1 MYSSKSGRVGG
12 GGGGSGRRAGAAKL
26 GRASFPPPLRSST
39 QTSRLSLGGSNP
51 RGRNSG
57 SNTSA
62 AAAPPAVEEQFSLV
76 AGRNPL
82 AFSVIIRMAPDLVEE
97 IKRVEDQG
105 GAPRIKFGP
114 SPNNSLGN
122 VIDLGGKEFTF
133 TWDQEVGDLCDIYE
147 EHESGEGG
155 NGLLVESGF
164 AWRKVNVHRILD
176 ESTKNR
182 FKQWSEEAERKNKS
196 RKAIVLEQCTE
207 TKNQLKQYDTTTA
220 NQPWRNFK
228 RKKEPPFKKQK
239 VEPPQAPPKST
250 FKTGVS
256 STTTAKGKYS
266 SSPLQTPPEQS
277 GALSSPLRTRNN
289 LKSHASAEDIIPFQ
303 VIKKDKPAPSS
314 DKEIQIRTSI
324 APRET
329 VGKGNSGANAT
340 DLLSML
346 IALLTENPKG
356 MRIKDLEKAIADS
369 YPNSIKKIEPIIKK
383 IANYQAPGRYVL
395 KSGAELES
403 LKKPV
408 SESGSS
414 PEDKLCQKPA
424 PDGNREL
431 PVQAPHFEEK
441 VSPNEL
447 EEQVHERLDATV
459 GQDSSALIKIDYQQH
474 SPDFFGE
481 KRGPDDNEARGGS
494 SSDTGSASDS
504 DSDSSDTGS
513 DSGSHS
519 RSKSSAR
526 NGSGSSSDSESD
538 ASSNSKEG
546 FDEDVDIMASDD
558 EKELK
563 HKLQGS
569 ERGFSTLPVPWR
581 NPDGK
586 HVQSG
591 IDEKQDDLEVDA
603 VEIEKQLLDA
613 DQVAELAVVSNSNRN
628 KSEPLE
634 ETKPFSPEHGELQGR
649 QSLVDPVYGGE
660 SLAKDDF
667 KDEQSDSSEKIS
679 KGTSKR
685 GSEVKHTDEKSE
697 HNKRLKTEISRQS
710 SISAGK
716 GVHLSEASHN
726 LSPDRLVEGSHKDP
740 VSQMMDR
747 DDRDG
752 NIESGSLKAC
762 NQAFSGRY
770 TSEFKQSSQQFFYHN
785 LQTKVPDSAERPD
798 RYAESLGHGGK
809 YSEKSSQMHDGFLLQ
824 KDKFHRDTQ
833 NEDGYA
839 NERKVPRNS
848 KEGGTR
854 GKQSVP
860 LDPHYQKDGDM
871 AGKIKGSAQVS
882 SLLLGSSPKDNSR
895 NGAAASPVINGKGS
909 ILQREFSDLELGE
922 LREPLPEETTVNKQF
937 ERKGSFK
944 QSDDKKSISE
954 NQVSEFS
961 KVKRAG
967 KANFDSGR
975 PSSPDLNSKF
985 PSNQEGLN
993 KKRNYEDRIEDL
1005 TRSQQRAVQSE
1016 SQHPPRVDHP
1026 DLGRSF
1032 SKTVGLSS
1040 KSRQNEAGG
1049 RQAIGVAGHG
1059 ESNKKAIPSAP
1070 QQHDSK
1076 RGLVSHPIQESK
1088 RHASNIIV
1096 DSTDVR
1102 KKSMVADCNDTDRK
1116 KRDSSSDEN
1125 SCSYSKYEKNE
1136 PELKGPINNLS
1147 QYEEYVQEYRD
1158 KYDSYCSLNK
1168 TLESY
1173 RNEFEKLGKD
1183 LDYATQGTEKYY
1195 NILGQVKESYRGCE
1209 KKHKRLK
1216 RIFVV
1221 LHEELKRIKQRIKD
1235 FAISYMED

>member
-12 GGGGSGRRAGAAKL
+12 GGSGRGVGAAKL
-26 GRASFPPPLRSST
+26 GRASFPPPLRSSA

-147 EHESGEGG
+147 ERESGEGG

-182 FKQWSEEAERKNKS
+182 VKQRSEEAERKNKS

-228 RKKEPPFKKQK
+228 RKKETPFKKQK
-239 VEPPQAPPKST
+239 VELPQAPPKST
-250 FKTGVS
+250 VKTGVS

-266 SSPLQTPPEQS
+266 SSPLQTLPEQS
-277 GALSSPLRTRNN
+277 GALPSPLRTRNN
-289 LKSHASAEDIIPFQ
+289 LMSHASVEDIIPFQ

-314 DKEIQIRTSI
+314 DKEIQITTSI
-324 APRET
+324 VPQET
-329 VGKGNSGANAT
+329 VGKGNGGANVT
-340 DLLSML
+340 DLQIML

-383 IANYQAPGRYVL
+383 IANYQAPGRYIL
-395 KSGAELES
+395 KSGVELES

-414 PEDKLCQKPA
+414 PEEKLRQKPA
-424 PDGNREL
+424 SDGNREL

-447 EEQVHERLDATV
+447 EEQVHERLDATI
-459 GQDSSALIKIDYQQH
+459 GQDSSALIKIDNQQH

-481 KRGPDDNEARGGS
+481 KRGSDDNEVRGGS

-519 RSKSSAR
+519 RSKSPAQ

-558 EKELK
+558 DKELK

-569 ERGFSTLPVPWR
+569 EQGFSTLPIPWR
-581 NPDGK
+581 TPDGT

-667 KDEQSDSSEKIS
+667 RYEQSDSSERIS
-679 KGTSKR
+679 K
-685 GSEVKHTDEKSE
+685 
-697 HNKRLKTEISRQS
+697 
-710 SISAGK
+710 
-716 GVHLSEASHN
+716 EASHN

-747 DDRDG
+747 DDRDE
-752 NIESGSLKAC
+752 NIESGSLK
-762 NQAFSGRY
+762 
-770 TSEFKQSSQQFFYHN
+770 
-785 LQTKVPDSAERPD
+785 TKVPDSAERPD

-839 NERKVPRNS
+839 NERKVPGNS
-848 KEGGTR
+848 KEVGTR

-882 SLLLGSSPKDNSR
+882 SLLLGSSPKYNSR
-895 NGAAASPVINGKGS
+895 NGAAASPVVNGKGS
-909 ILQREFSDLELGE
+909 KLQREFSDLELGE
-922 LREPLPEETTVNKQF
+922 LREPLPEEMTVNKQF
-937 ERKGSFK
+937 ERKSSFK
-944 QSDDKKSISE
+944 QSDNKKSTSE

-1016 SQHPPRVDHP
+1016 SQHPSRVDHP

-1040 KSRQNEAGG
+1040 KSRQNEVGG

-1059 ESNKKAIPSAP
+1059 ESNKKATPSAP
-1070 QQHDSK
+1070 QQHNSK

-1088 RHASNIIV
+1088 RHASNIMV

-1102 KKSMVADCNDTDRK
+1102 KKSMVADGNDTDRK

-1136 PELKGPINNLS
+1136 PDRKGPINNFS

-1168 TLESY
+1168 TIESY

-1195 NILGQVKESYRGCE
+1195 KILGQVKESYRRCE
-1209 KKHKRLK
+1209 RKHTRLK

-1221 LHEELKRIKQRIKD
+1221 LHEELKHIKQRIKD
-1235 FAISYMED
+1235 FAVSYVED

>member
-12 GGGGSGRRAGAAKL
+12 GGSGRGVGAAKL
-26 GRASFPPPLRSST
+26 GRASFPPPLRSSA

-147 EHESGEGG
+147 ERESGEGG

-182 FKQWSEEAERKNKS
+182 VKQRSEEAERKNKS

-228 RKKEPPFKKQK
+228 RKKETPFKKQK
-239 VEPPQAPPKST
+239 VELPQAPPKST
-250 FKTGVS
+250 VKTGVS

-266 SSPLQTPPEQS
+266 SSPLQTLPEQS
-277 GALSSPLRTRNN
+277 GALPSPLRTRNN
-289 LKSHASAEDIIPFQ
+289 LMSHASVEDIIPFQ

-314 DKEIQIRTSI
+314 DKEIQITTSI
-324 APRET
+324 VPQET
-329 VGKGNSGANAT
+329 VGKGNGGANVT
-340 DLLSML
+340 DLQIML

-383 IANYQAPGRYVL
+383 IANYQAPGRYIL
-395 KSGAELES
+395 KSGVELES

-414 PEDKLCQKPA
+414 PEEKLRQKPA
-424 PDGNREL
+424 SDGNREL

-447 EEQVHERLDATV
+447 EEQVHERLDATI
-459 GQDSSALIKIDYQQH
+459 GQDSSALIKIDNQQH

-481 KRGPDDNEARGGS
+481 KRGSDDNEARGGS

-519 RSKSSAR
+519 RSKSPAQ

-558 EKELK
+558 DKELK

-569 ERGFSTLPVPWR
+569 EQGFSTLPIPWR
-581 NPDGK
+581 TPDGT

-634 ETKPFSPEHGELQGR
+634 ETKPFSPDHGELQGR

-667 KDEQSDSSEKIS
+667 RYEQSDSSERIS
-679 KGTSKR
+679 KGITKQ
-685 GSEVKHTDEKSE
+685 GSEVKHTDEKSKN
-697 HNKRLKTEISRQS
+697 NKRLKTEISQQP

-747 DDRDG
+747 DDRDE
-752 NIESGSLKAC
+752 NIESGSLKVC

-770 TSEFKQSSQQFFYHN
+770 TSEFKQSSWQSFDHN

-839 NERKVPRNS
+839 NERKVPGNS

-882 SLLLGSSPKDNSR
+882 SLLLGTSPKYNSR
-895 NGAAASPVINGKGS
+895 NGAAASPVVNGKGS
-909 ILQREFSDLELGE
+909 KLQREFSDLELGE
-922 LREPLPEETTVNKQF
+922 LREPLPEEMTVNKQF
-937 ERKGSFK
+937 ERKSSFK
-944 QSDDKKSISE
+944 QSDNKKSTSE

-1016 SQHPPRVDHP
+1016 SQHPSRVDHP

-1040 KSRQNEAGG
+1040 KSRQNEVGG

-1059 ESNKKAIPSAP
+1059 ESNKKATPSAP
-1070 QQHDSK
+1070 QQHNSK

-1088 RHASNIIV
+1088 RHASNIMV

-1102 KKSMVADCNDTDRK
+1102 KKSMVADGNDTDRK

-1136 PELKGPINNLS
+1136 PDRKGPINNFS

-1168 TLESY
+1168 TIESY

-1195 NILGQVKESYRGCE
+1195 KILGQVKESYRRCE
-1209 KKHKRLK
+1209 RKHTRLK

-1221 LHEELKRIKQRIKD
+1221 LHEELKHIKQRIKD
-1235 FAISYMED
+1235 FAVSYMED